1 VLNNLSVVWDPLL
14 PAEILAAI
22 AAVCLVVFA
31 LGLIAPRI
39 GRVAPALGWRVATAA
54 ALLAALGN
62 PSVIVEDREPLSDIA
77 IVVVDESLSQK
88 IGGRAEAT
96 QQALEE
102 IEAKLAGRND
112 LELRVVRVGP
122 SADPATFEAS
132 NVPPTGTRLFSAL
145 EDALAEVPRD
155 RFAGAMFITDG
166 QVHDVPE
173 VLEEFAI
180 DGPLHVL
187 LSGRRDAG
195 DRRLTVVQSPGYG
208 IVGNS
213 VRLTLRIDEPA
224 AVRARQAQVTIRRDG
239 EADGRTILAP
249 VGSDHTIEL
258 IVDRGGPSVYDIS
271 VAPGPAELTLA
282 NNRAIVIV
290 NGIRDRLRVLLV
302 SGQPHPGERTWRN
315 LLKADPSVDLVHFT
329 ILRPPEKQDGTPVRE
344 LSLIAFPYR
353 ELFEI
358 KLNEFDLIIFDRYR
372 RMGVLPSVYLRNIAD
387 YVLAGGALLEA
398 AAPSQSPI
406 ASLYRTDLARVLPAA
421 PSGDVVSEPFHVGVT
436 DKGRRHPVTAT
447 LRGLPPPG
455 SDVLPQ
461 WGRWFRQID
470 AAANSGTV
478 VLDGTEE
485 RPMLILDRVGEGRVA
500 QLLSDHIWLWARDFE
515 GGGPHDEL
523 LRRLAHWLMKEP
535 ELEEDRLT
543 AVARGNRLEITR
555 RSLEPIDAPVTVT
568 LPSGRTEAVALEE
581 AGQGRAVGELI
592 IDEAGLFQLT
602 DGERSTLAGVGALN
616 SVELS
621 DVTATDVVLRPLV
634 TATGGG
640 VSWLTESPV
649 PDIRHNLRGRDMA
662 SVGANATSS
671 WLAFQANSA
680 FTVTGI
686 RALPLLPAILL
697 LFLTAVVLL
706 LAWRREGR

>member
-1 VLNNLSVVWDPLL
+1 MSNFSIVWDPLL
-14 PAEILAAI
+14 PTPILAAI
-22 AAVCLVVFA
+22 AAACILVFA
-31 LGLIAPRI
+31 VGLIAPRI
-39 GRVAPALGWRVATAA
+39 GRMAPALGWRLATAG
-54 ALLAALGN
+54 ALLATLAN
-62 PSVIVEDREPLSDIA
+62 PSVIVEDRVPLSDIA
-77 IVVVDESLSQK
+77 IVVVDESLSQG
-88 IGGRAEAT
+88 IGDRAEDT
-96 QQALEE
+96 QRALEE
-102 IEAKLAGRND
+102 VEAKLADRKD

-122 SADPATFEAS
+122 SADPASAEAS
-132 NVPPTGTRLFSAL
+132 NPPPTGTGLFSAL
-145 EDALAEVPRD
+145 ENAMAEVPRD
-155 RFAGAMFITDG
+155 RLAGAMFITDG

-173 VLEEFAI
+173 VPDDFAL
-180 DGPLHVL
+180 DVPLHVL
-187 LSGRRDAG
+187 LSGRQEAG
-195 DRRLTVVQSPGYG
+195 DRRLSVVQSPGYG
-208 IVGNS
+208 IVGDS

-224 AVRARQAQVTIRRDG
+224 AARTRQAQVTIRRDG
-239 EADGRTILAP
+239 ESGGRTILAP

-258 IVDRGGPSVYDIS
+258 TVDRGGPSVYDIS
-271 VAPGPAELTLA
+271 VAAGPAELTLA

-329 ILRPPEKQDGTPVRE
+329 ILRPPEKQDSTPVRE

-372 RMGVLPSVYLRNIAD
+372 RMGVLPSIYLRNIAD

-398 AAPSQSPI
+398 AAPSRSP
-406 ASLYRTDLARVLPAA
+406 ATSLYRTDLARVLPGE
-421 PSGDVVSEPFHVGVT
+421 PTGDVVNEPFHASVT
-436 DKGRRHPVTAT
+436 EKGRRHPVTAS

-470 AAANSGTV
+470 AAPRSGAV
-478 VLDGTEE
+478 VMDGIEK
-485 RPMLILDRVGEGRVA
+485 RPLLILDRVGEGRVA

-535 ELEEDRLT
+535 ELEEERLT
-543 AVARGNRLEITR
+543 AVARANRLEITR
-555 RSLEPIDAPVTVT
+555 RSLEPVSQPVEVSF
-568 LPSGRTEAVALEE
+568 PSGRTEQVVLEE
-581 AGQGRAVGELI
+581 AGQGRAVGELV
-592 IDEAGLFQLT
+592 IDEAGLYQLT

-621 DVTATDVVLRPLV
+621 DVTATDALLRPLAA
-634 TATGGG
+634 TTGGG
-640 VSWLTESPV
+640 VSWLADNPV
-649 PDIRHNLRGRDMA
+649 PDIRHNPRGRDMA
-662 SVGANATSS
+662 NVGPNASPR
-671 WLAFQANSA
+671 WLAFQANNA
-680 FTVTGI
+680 FTVSGI
-686 RALPLLPAILL
+686 RALPLLPALLL
-697 LFLTAVVLL
+697 LFLTAAALL

>member
-1 VLNNLSVVWDPLL
+1 MNNLTIVWDPLL
-14 PAEILAAI
+14 PANILSII
-22 AAVCLVVFA
+22 AAACLVVFA

-39 GRVAPALGWRVATAA
+39 GRIAPALGWRVLTAG
-54 ALLAALGN
+54 ALLAALAN
-62 PSVIVEDREPLSDIA
+62 PSIIIEDRDPLSDIA
-77 IVVVDESLSQK
+77 VVVVDESLSQN
-88 IGGRAEAT
+88 IGERAEQT
-96 QQALEE
+96 RQALEAV
-102 IEAKLAGRND
+102 EAKLAGRND
-112 LELRVVRVGP
+112 LDLRVVRV
-122 SADPATFEAS
+122 SPAAEAASIDAS
-132 NVPPTGTRLFSAL
+132 NAPPTGTRLFSAL
-145 EDALAEVPRD
+145 EAAMAEIPRD

-166 QVHDVPE
+166 QIHDTPE
-173 VLEEFAI
+173 LTDDFSL

-187 LSGRRDAG
+187 LTGDRNAA
-195 DRRLTVVQSPGYG
+195 DRRLSVVQSPGYG
-208 IVGNS
+208 IVGQT

-224 AVRARQAQVTIRRDG
+224 AVGTRQAQMTIRRDG
-239 EADGRTILAP
+239 ETAGRTVLAP

-258 IVDRGGPSVYDIS
+258 VVDRGGPSVYDIS
-271 VAPGPAELTLA
+271 VAAGPAELTLA

-329 ILRPPEKQDGTPVRE
+329 ILRPPDKQDGTPVRE

-353 ELFEI
+353 ELFEV

-372 RMGVLPSVYLRNIAD
+372 RMGVLPSIYLRNISD

-398 AAPSQSPI
+398 AAPSRSPSS
-406 ASLYRTDLARVLPAA
+406 SLHRTDLARVLPGE
-421 PSGDVVSEPFHVGVT
+421 PTGDIISEPFHAGVT
-436 DKGRRHPVTAT
+436 DTGRRHPVTAS
-447 LRGLPPPG
+447 LRGLPPPD
-455 SDVLPQ
+455 SDVPPQ

-470 AAANSGTV
+470 AVPRSGIV
-478 VLDGTEE
+478 VMDGTEE
-485 RPMLILDRVGEGRVA
+485 RPLLILDRVGEGRVA
-500 QLLSDHIWLWARDFE
+500 QLLTDHIWLWARDFE

-543 AVARGNRLEITR
+543 AVVHGNRLEIAR
-555 RSLEPIDAPVTVT
+555 RSLEAVEAPVEVT
-568 LPSGRTEAVALEE
+568 FPSGRTEQVVLEE
-581 AGQGRAVGELI
+581 AGQGRAVGDLV
-592 IDEAGLFQLT
+592 IDEAGLYQLS

-621 DVTATDVVLRPLV
+621 DVTATDVVLRPLAS
-634 TATGGG
+634 ATGGG
-640 VSWLTESPV
+640 VSWLADNPV
-649 PDIRHNLRGRDMA
+649 PDIRHNPRGRDMA
-662 SVGANATSS
+662 NVGPTASTQ

-686 RALPLLPAILL
+686 RALPLLPALLL
-697 LFLTAVVLL
+697 LFLTAAALL

>member
-1 VLNNLSVVWDPLL
+1 MNNLSVVWDPLL
-14 PAEILAAI
+14 PAEILAVI
-22 AAVCLVVFA
+22 AAVCLVVFS
-31 LGLIAPRI
+31 LGLFAPRI
-39 GRVAPALGWRVATAA
+39 GRIAPALGWRVITAG

-62 PSVIVEDREPLSDIA
+62 PSLIVEDREPLSDIA
-77 IVVVDESLSQK
+77 IVVVDESLSQA
-88 IGGRAEAT
+88 IGSRIETT
-96 QQALEE
+96 QLALEQV
-102 IEAKLAGRND
+102 EAKLADRDD

-122 SADPATFEAS
+122 SSDPASLEANS
-132 NVPPTGTRLFSAL
+132 APPAGTRLFLAL
-145 EDALAEVPRD
+145 EDAMADVPRD

-166 QVHDVPE
+166 QVHDAPE
-173 VLEEFAI
+173 ILEEFAI

-187 LSGRRDAG
+187 LSGSRDAG
-195 DRRLTVVQSPGYG
+195 DRRLSVVQSPGYG

-224 AVRARQAQVTIRRDG
+224 AIRARQAQVTIRRDG
-239 EADGRTILAP
+239 ETDGRTILAP

-282 NNRAIVIV
+282 NNRAIVVV

-353 ELFEI
+353 ELFEV

-387 YVLAGGALLEA
+387 YVIDGGALLEA
-398 AAPSQSPI
+398 AAPNQSPI

-421 PSGDVVSEPFHVGVT
+421 PTGDVVSEPFHAGVT
-436 DKGRRHPVTAT
+436 DKGRRHPVTAS
-447 LRGLPPPG
+447 LRGLPPPD
-455 SDVLPQ
+455 SDTPPQ
-461 WGRWFRQID
+461 WGRWFRQVD
-470 AAANSGTV
+470 AATNSGTV
-478 VLDGTEE
+478 VMDGIEE
-485 RPMLILDRVGEGRVA
+485 RPLLILDRVGEGRVA

-535 ELEEDRLT
+535 ELEEERLA

-555 RSLEPIDAPVTVT
+555 RSLEPVVEPVTVT
-568 LPSGRTEAVALEE
+568 FPSGRTEEVVLEE
-581 AGQGRAVGELI
+581 AGQGRAVGELL
-592 IDEAGLFQLT
+592 IDEAGLFQLS

-621 DVTATDVVLRPLV
+621 DVTATDVVVRPV
-634 TATGGG
+634 VAATGGG
-640 VSWLTESPV
+640 ISWLADNPV
-649 PDIRHNLRGRDMA
+649 PDLRRNPRGRDMA
-662 SVGANATSS
+662 SVGPKTNSP
-671 WLAFQANSA
+671 WLPIQTKSA
-680 FTVTGI
+680 FTVSGI

-697 LFLTAVVLL
+697 LLLTAVVLL

>member
-1 VLNNLSVVWDPLL
+1 MLNNLSVVWDPLL

-39 GRVAPALGWRVATAA
+39 GRVAPALGWRVTTAA

-62 PSVIVEDREPLSDIA
+62 PSIIVEDREPLSDIA
-77 IVVVDESLSQK
+77 VVVVDESLSQT
-88 IGGRAEAT
+88 IGSRAEAT

-102 IEAKLAGRND
+102 IEAKLADRDD

-122 SADPATFEAS
+122 AADPATFEAS

-145 EDALAEVPRD
+145 EDALADVPRD

-224 AVRARQAQVTIRRDG
+224 EVRARQAQVTIRRDG

-406 ASLYRTDLARVLPAA
+406 ASLYRTDLARVLPGE
-421 PSGDVVSEPFHVGVT
+421 PTGDVVSEPFHAGVT
-436 DKGRRHPVTAT
+436 EKGRRHPVTAT
-447 LRGLPPPG
+447 LPGLPPPD

-470 AAANSGTV
+470 AATRSGTV
-478 VLDGTEE
+478 VMDGTEE
-485 RPMLILDRVGEGRVA
+485 RPLLILDRVGEGRVA

-535 ELEEDRLT
+535 ELEEDRLA

-555 RSLEPIDAPVTVT
+555 RSLEPVDAPVTVT
-568 LPSGRTEAVALEE
+568 FPSGRTEEVVLEE

-640 VSWLTESPV
+640 VSWLTDDPV
-649 PDIRHNLRGRDMA
+649 PDIRHNPRGRDMA
-662 SVGANATSS
+662 SVGPNANSQ

-686 RALPLLPAILL
+686 RALPLLPAIVL

>member
-1 VLNNLSVVWDPLL
+1 MNNFFVVWDPLL
-14 PAEILAAI
+14 PADILAAI
-22 AAVCLVVFA
+22 AAACVVVFA

-39 GRVAPALGWRVATAA
+39 GRVAPALGWRVAAAGALVA
-54 ALLAALGN
+54 ALAN
-62 PSVIVEDREPLSDIA
+62 PSIIVEDREPLRDVA
-77 IVVVDESLSQK
+77 IVVVDDSLSQS
-88 IGGRAEAT
+88 IGERAEDT
-96 QQALEE
+96 QQALESV
-102 IEAKLAGRND
+102 EAKFAGRRD
-112 LELRVVRVGP
+112 LELRVIRVGP
-122 SADPATFEAS
+122 SADRTSVEAS
-132 NVPPTGTRLFSAL
+132 AEPRAGTRLFSAL
-145 EDALAEVPRD
+145 ENAMAEVPRD

-166 QVHDVPE
+166 QVHDGPE
-173 VLEEFAI
+173 TPDDFAL

-195 DRRLTVVQSPGYG
+195 DRRLSVVQSPGYG
-208 IVGNS
+208 IVGQS

-239 EADGRTILAP
+239 EPNGRTILAP
-249 VGSDHTIEL
+249 VGSDHTLEL
-258 IVDRGGPSVYDIS
+258 TVDRGGSSVYDIS
-271 VAPGPAELTLA
+271 VAAGPAELTLA
-282 NNRAIVIV
+282 NNRAVVIV

-358 KLNEFDLIIFDRYR
+358 KLHEFDLIIFDRYR
-372 RMGVLPSVYLRNIAD
+372 RMGVLPSIYLRNIAD
-387 YVLAGGALLEA
+387 YVLAGGALLDA

-406 ASLYRTDLARVLPAA
+406 SSLYRTDLARVLPAE
-421 PSGDVVSEPFHVGVT
+421 PTGDVVRKPFRIGVT
-436 DKGRRHPVTAT
+436 DTGRRHPVTSS
-447 LRGLPPPG
+447 LQGLPPPG
-455 SDVLPQ
+455 SDAPPQ

-470 AAANSGTV
+470 AELRSGITV
-478 VLDGTEE
+478 MDGTEE
-485 RPMLILDRVGEGRVA
+485 RPLLILDRVGEGRVA

-535 ELEEDRLT
+535 ELEEDRLI
-543 AVARGNRLEITR
+543 AVSQANRLEITR
-555 RSLEPIDAPVTVT
+555 RSLEPVAEPVEVT
-568 LPSGRTEAVALEE
+568 FPSGRTELVVLEE

-592 IDEAGLFQLT
+592 IDEAGLYQLT

-621 DVTATDVVLRPLV
+621 DVTATDVILRPLAA
-634 TATGGG
+634 ATGGG
-640 VSWLTESPV
+640 VSWLADNPV
-649 PDIRHNLRGRDMA
+649 PDIRHSPRGRDMA
-662 SVGANATSS
+662 SVGPNANVQ
-671 WLAFQANSA
+671 WLAFQANRA

-686 RALPLLPAILL
+686 RALPILPALLL
-697 LFLTAVVLL
+697 LFLTAAALL